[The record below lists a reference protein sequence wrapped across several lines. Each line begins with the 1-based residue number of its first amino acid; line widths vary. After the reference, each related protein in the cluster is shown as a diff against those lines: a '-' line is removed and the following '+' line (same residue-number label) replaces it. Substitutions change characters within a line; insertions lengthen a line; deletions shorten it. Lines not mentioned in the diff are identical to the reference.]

1 MIVLFY
7 YKQNRMKC
15 QEEIHHFSNIFG
27 RNRGIRTEEPGQ
39 ALADIDGVCYNESV
53 SHEKGDERLERN
65 PTTNCRTLFLLFLK
79 IGALTFGGGY
89 AMIALLED
97 AFVERRGWMEQ
108 SAFFDMVAIAEST
121 PGPVAINSATYIGY
135 QMCGVPGAV
144 TATIAVCIPSVA
156 VIFLISLF
164 FDQFLSLKW
173 VACAFQGIRVCVVY
187 LILSAGLKLLKG
199 LERTVM
205 NVLLFAAVLGMCLAF
220 SLFAVSFS
228 SVIYI
233 LAGGVAGLLLYGI
246 RRIRGNG
253 GGQS

>member
-1 MIVLFY
+1 MGG
-7 YKQNRMKC
+7 KC
-15 QEEIHHFSNIFG
+15 QEEIHRFYDYFEI
-27 RNRGIRTEEPGQ
+27 NRTIRTGEPGQ
-39 ALADIDGVCYNESV
+39 ALADADCVCYNNTV
-53 SHEKGDERLERN
+53 TLYHKKKGDERLERK

-97 AFVERRGWMEQ
+97 TFVERRGWMEQ

-144 TATIAVCIPSVA
+144 AATIAVCIPSVA

-164 FDQFLSLKW
+164 FDRFLSLKW
-173 VACAFQGIRVCVVY
+173 VAYAFQGIRVCVVY

-233 LAGGVAGLLLYGI
+233 LAGGVVGLLLYGI